1 MVPTLTRKAGL
12 IMKHRSLLAA
22 CAALTLLLA
31 PGPKASAANVSFSL
45 RIGDPYRGPSLAFVE
60 QPDIVV
66 IPGTR
71 VYYVDDYNY
80 DLYGYGNYWYYYYDG
95 GWYRSA
101 DYDGPFYFI
110 GYQSVPYS
118 IRYIPVRYR
127 HHWRNY
133 RGPAYSYY
141 QAGRYYRSNPAN
153 YTSYRTR
160 TYENRS
166 YTQQYPR
173 QTQTRYRQDTQAGY
187 RQQTQRQSQPQPQP
201 VQQGRYQRDQRPQQQ
216 APPAQQNQ
224 GGGNRGGGKGK
235 GHGKGQDKG
244 NGGSHGHGQTG

>member
-1 MVPTLTRKAGL
+1 
-12 IMKHRSLLAA
+12 MKHRSLLTA

-45 RIGDPYRGPSLAFVE
+45 QIGDPYRGPRLAFVQE
-60 QPDIVV
+60 PDIVV

-71 VYYVDDYNY
+71 VYYIDDYNY
-80 DLYGYGNYWYYYYDG
+80 DLYRYGNYWYYYYDG

-110 GYQSVPYS
+110 SYQSVPYS
-118 IRYIPVRYR
+118 IRYVPVRYR

-141 QAGRYYRSNPAN
+141 RAGRYYRSNPAT
-153 YTSYRTR
+153 YTSYPTR

-166 YTQQYPR
+166 YTTQYPR
-173 QTQTRYRQDTQAGY
+173 QTQTRHRQEP
-187 RQQTQRQSQPQPQP
+187 QRHQQPQP
-201 VQQGRYQRDQRPQQQ
+201 VQQGRYQREQRPQQQ
-216 APPAQQNQ
+216 APPAQENQ
-224 GGGNRGGGKGK
+224 GGNRGGGKGK
-235 GHGKGQDKG
+235 GHGKGQDKS
-244 NGGSHGHGQTG
+244 NGGGHGRGQTG

>member
-1 MVPTLTRKAGL
+1 
-12 IMKHRSLLAA
+12 MKHRSLLAA

-45 RIGDPYRGPSLAFVE
+45 RIGDPYRGPSLAFVRE
-60 QPDIVV
+60 PDIVV

-71 VYYVDDYNY
+71 VYYIDDYDY
-80 DLYGYGNYWYYYYDG
+80 DLYRYGNYWYYYYDG
-95 GWYRSA
+95 GWYRSV

-110 GYQSVPYS
+110 SYVSVPYS

-141 QAGRYYRSNPAN
+141 RAGRYYRSNPAT
-153 YTSYRTR
+153 YTSYPNRA
-160 TYENRS
+160 YENRS
-166 YTQQYPR
+166 YTTQYPR
-173 QTQTRYRQDTQAGY
+173 QTQTRYRREG
-187 RQQTQRQSQPQPQP
+187 QPQP

-216 APPAQQNQ
+216 APPTNPG

-244 NGGSHGHGQTG
+244 NGGGHGRGSTG

>member
-1 MVPTLTRKAGL
+1 
-12 IMKHRSLLAA
+12 MKHRSLLAA

-45 RIGDPYRGPSLAFVE
+45 RIGDPYPGPSLAFVQ

-71 VYYVDDYNY
+71 VYYIDDYDY
-80 DLYGYGNYWYYYYDG
+80 DLYRYGNYWYYYYDG
-95 GWYRSA
+95 GWYRSV

-110 GYQSVPYS
+110 SYVSVPYS
-118 IRYIPVRYR
+118 IRYVPVRYR

-141 QAGRYYRSNPAN
+141 RAGRYYRSNPAT
-153 YTSYRTR
+153 YTSYPTR

-166 YTQQYPR
+166 YTTQYPR
-173 QTQTRYRQDTQAGY
+173 QTQARYRQETQP
-187 RQQTQRQSQPQPQP
+187 QRQPHP
-201 VQQGRYQRDQRPQQQ
+201 VQQGRYQREQRPQQQ

-224 GGGNRGGGKGK
+224 GGNRGEGKGK
-235 GHGKGQDKG
+235 GHGKGQDKS
-244 NGGSHGHGQTG
+244 NGGGHGRGQTS